1 MVQAFC
7 RAVDKTNEWVGRGVS
22 LVFIPLV
29 LLVMTEVVLR
39 YFFNSPTI
47 WSWDVNI
54 QLSAALIALGGG
66 YALLYKG
73 HVLVDI
79 FVSRFSPRVRAI
91 IDMVTALIFFIGIG
105 VLLWLAVG
113 EAKISVATGER
124 FTSLLE
130 PVLGPI
136 RIAIAVGIFLILL
149 QGIAKFIRDLQ
160 TATGATREDIS

>member
-7 RAVDKTNEWVGRGVS
+7 RAIDKTNEWVGRGVS

-29 LLVMTEVVLR
+29 LLVMTEVVSR
-39 YFFNSPTI
+39 YFFNHPTI

-54 QLSAALIALGGG
+54 QLSAGLIALGGG
-66 YALLYKG
+66 YALLYKD

-79 FVSRFSPRVRAI
+79 FVSRFSPRARAI
-91 IDMVTALIFFIGIG
+91 IDMVTALIFFTGVG
-105 VLLWLAVG
+105 VLLWLAIG
-113 EAKISVATGER
+113 EAKWSVETGER

-136 RIAIAVGIFLILL
+136 RVAVAVGILLMLL
-149 QGIAKFIRDLQ
+149 QGIVKFIRDLQ
-160 TATGATREDIS
+160 IATGVRKESD